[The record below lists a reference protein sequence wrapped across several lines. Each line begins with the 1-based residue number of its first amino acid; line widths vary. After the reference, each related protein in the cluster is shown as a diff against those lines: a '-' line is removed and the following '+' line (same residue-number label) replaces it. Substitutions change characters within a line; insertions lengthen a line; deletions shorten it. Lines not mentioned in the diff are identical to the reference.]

1 VTWSTS
7 SDVHAFLAAAG
18 VFLEADPVAH
28 TVLLTEAAYLAARP
42 HAGDDQRYGWWR
54 PAGGGPVEGA
64 LLQAPRHPPILSTM
78 PAAALES
85 LVDLL
90 PDLPPIGVDG
100 RLVDPA
106 VAAWRRRGMELTER
120 SRIRLHRLRDL
131 RPPAPPAGRARV
143 ATRADR
149 DRLVT
154 WYERLMA
161 AFPDDPSDLAYVVDD
176 PIGYGGITLWEVD
189 GTPTAM
195 AGRSRLVA
203 GMVRMGAVYA
213 PEDPGDVQGLGQ
225 AALVAACAAARAV
238 ARDVLIFSGTADTG
252 AADSYRSLGFEPV
265 LDRVML
271 AL

>member
-1 VTWSTS
+1 VTWSIS

-18 VFLEADPVAH
+18 GFLEADPVAH

-54 PAGGGPVEGA
+54 PDGRGPVEAA

-78 PAAALES
+78 PATALES

-100 RLVDPA
+100 RLVGSA
-106 VAAWRRRGMELTER
+106 VAAWRRRGTRLAER
-120 SRIRLHRLRDL
+120 SRINLHRLGDL
-131 RPPAPPAGRARV
+131 RAPAPPAGRARV
-143 ATRADR
+143 ATLADR
-149 DRLVT
+149 DLLVT

-213 PEDPGDVQGLGQ
+213 PEDPDDHHGHAR
-225 AALVAACAAARAV
+225 AALVAACAAAQAV
-238 ARDVLIFSGTADTG
+238 ARDVLIFSGPGDDA
-252 AADSYRSLGFEPV
+252 YRSIGFEPV

-271 AL
+271 AH